1 MNGLRR
7 KREPQTPKGAF
18 EAIQNETNRKKI

>member
-7 KREPQTPKGAF
+7 KREGTKSKKVRESNREGA
-18 EAIQNETNRKKI
+18 EN